1 MKWTERATF
10 LVENLNL
17 PAASGVET
25 ARWEHFQL
33 SHLMDNSRFRHE
45 VKSRQI
51 AWSFTA
57 AAEAMAL
64 AILRTEGTSPDS
76 LFLSINLEEAKE
88 KIRYAKAVYENLE
101 IKGLPELVRDN
112 ELALELSNGSRLQ
125 SMPAR
130 PPRGKAKF
138 NVYLDEFAHVQY
150 DREIYTAALP
160 VISKGGWLRMASSP
174 LGASGVFWE
183 VGEQELRS
191 YSGYTRKVTPWWH
204 VHAFCNNVRE
214 AVKLAPNMASEER
227 VMVFGREPIRAI
239 YENMPLED
247 FQQEYE
253 CAYVDE
259 STAWITW
266 EEIKNNQQMDL
277 KCKIAKAEGKDISR
291 VLHALD
297 ELALWAFEN
306 DIENIFGVGVDVGRT
321 RDATE
326 IMITSETSTH
336 QFPLRGMFTLHNVPF
351 EEQELVLQAVMR
363 RLNVRKMNID
373 QNGIGRNLAEKMVA
387 SWPTKCEGID
397 FTNETKHE
405 MAADTKMLFQQ
416 RRVPIPIDRDLAYQ
430 IHSIKKMISA
440 SKKNV
445 FDTDRNEKHH
455 ADKFWGLALSY
466 RAINRGLRIISGIMG
481 YSDDVRA
488 LPN

>member
-1 MKWTERATF
+1 MKWSERARF

-33 SHLMDNSRFRHE
+33 SHLTDNSRFRHE

-51 AWSFTA
+51 AWSFTS

-64 AILRTEGTSPDS
+64 AILRSDGVSADS

-101 IKGLPELVRDN
+101 IKGLPEMIRDN
-112 ELALELSNGSRLQ
+112 ELAIELSNGSRLQ

-130 PPRGKAKF
+130 PPRGKARF

-150 DREIYTAALP
+150 DRQIYTAALP

-191 YSGYTRKVTPWWH
+191 YTGYTRKSTPWWH
-204 VHAFCNNVRE
+204 VYAFTNNVKE
-214 AVKLAPNMASEER
+214 AIKNARSMSTEER
-227 VMVFGREPIRAI
+227 IMIYGKETIRAI
-239 YENMPLED
+239 FENMPVED

-253 CAYVDE
+253 CTYVDE

-277 KCKIAKAEGKDISR
+277 RCLIAKGEGKDISR
-291 VLHALD
+291 VLHAIG
-297 ELALWAFEN
+297 ELSLLA
-306 DIENIFGVGVDVGRT
+306 IEGAVEGTFGVGVDIGRT
-321 RDATE
+321 KDATE
-326 IMITSETSTH
+326 IMLVSETTTH
-336 QFPLRGMFTLHNVPF
+336 QFPLRAMLTLQNVPF
-351 EEQELVLQAVMR
+351 EEQEVVLQAIMR
-363 RLNVRKMNID
+363 QLNVHKMHID
-373 QNGIGRNLAEKMVA
+373 ENGIGRNLAEKMNA
-387 SWPTKCEGID
+387 MWPTRCEGIM
-397 FTNETKHE
+397 FTNESKHE

-416 RRVPIPIDRDLAYQ
+416 RRAPIPTDRDLAYQ
-430 IHSIKKMISA
+430 IHSIKKMVTA
-440 SKKNV
+440 SRRNV
-445 FDTDRNEKHH
+445 YDTDRNEKHH
-455 ADKFWGLALSY
+455 ADKFWGLALAY
-466 RAINRGLRIISGIMG
+466 KAINRGLRVISGIYG
-481 YSDDVRA
+481 YNNDSIAAV
-488 LPN
+488 N

>member
-1 MKWTERATF
+1 MEWTERATF

-17 PAASGVET
+17 QAASGVDT
-25 ARWEHFQL
+25 ARWEHFQM
-33 SHLMDNSRFRHE
+33 SHLLDNSRFRHE

-51 AWSFTA
+51 AWSFTS
-57 AAEAMAL
+57 AAEAMAM
-64 AILRTEGTSPDS
+64 AILRTEGISADS

-88 KIRYAKAVYENLE
+88 KIRYAKSVYENLE
-101 IKGLPELVRDN
+101 IKGLPTFTRDN
-112 ELALELSNGSRLQ
+112 ELAIELSNGSRLQ

-130 PPRGKAKF
+130 PPRGKARF

-183 VGEQELRS
+183 VGEEELRN

-204 VHAFCNNVRE
+204 VHAFCNNVKE
-214 AVKLAPNMASEER
+214 ALKLAPHMPSEER
-227 VMVFGREPIRAI
+227 IAIFGKEPIRAI
-239 YENMPLED
+239 FENMPVED

-277 KCKIAKAEGKDISR
+277 KCVVARGEGKDISKIF
-291 VLHALD
+291 HAIGEVSSWTHD
-297 ELALWAFEN
+297 GS
-306 DIENIFGVGVDVGRT
+306 IEQVFGVGVDVGRT

-326 IMITSETSTH
+326 IMLTTETSTH
-336 QFPLRGMFTLHNVPF
+336 QFPLRAMLTLHNVPF
-351 EEQELVLQAVMR
+351 EEQEAVLQTIMR
-363 RLNVRKMNID
+363 QLNVHKMHID
-373 QNGIGRNLAEKMVA
+373 ENGIGRNLAEKMNA
-387 SWPTKCEGID
+387 SWPTKCEGVT

-416 RRVPIPIDRDLAYQ
+416 RRVPIPAERDLAYQ
-430 IHSIKKMISA
+430 IHSIKKMVTA
-440 SKKNV
+440 SRRNV

-466 RAINRGLRIISGIMG
+466 KAINRGLKIISGIYG
-481 YSDDVRA
+481 YSGETA
-488 LPN
+488 QLN